1 MALTALEI
9 DAIFQIK
16 DLAALASLLLLDGRD
31 PGPRRDADEY
41 HQDDEQ
47 QDHRSAPRWC
57 AAGCQAS
64 PTAHRLQY
72 NNQSRS
78 GPA

>member
-47 QDHRSAPRWC
+47 QDHRSAPR
-57 AAGCQAS
+57 
-64 PTAHRLQY
+64 
-72 NNQSRS
+72 
-78 GPA
+78 